1 MLSGKYLYPVAK
13 LSINGQQKVEKT
25 LLKPYK
31 ISQKR
36 DKNMTLGIN
45 GYTLLM
51 IFNFFGK
58 FKR

>member
-36 DKNMTLGIN
+36 DKNMTMGIN
-45 GYTLLM
+45 G
-51 IFNFFGK
+51 
-58 FKR
+58 